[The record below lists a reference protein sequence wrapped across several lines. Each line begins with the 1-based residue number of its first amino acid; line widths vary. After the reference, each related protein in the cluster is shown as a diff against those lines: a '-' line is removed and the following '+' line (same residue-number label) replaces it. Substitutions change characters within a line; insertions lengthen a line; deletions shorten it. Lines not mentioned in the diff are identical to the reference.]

1 MSPMLLQASARYSST
16 KVWASRG
23 GSPSVCCGTMCRYE
37 HEDARAP
44 EGVCVCSDLRL
55 ATMSLVLCVRV
66 KNHRR
71 SMAPGT
77 LELFQSPPQEQICA
91 MVCICAKEKVGYC

>member
-1 MSPMLLQASARYSST
+1 MSPMPLQASARSSIG

-23 GSPSVCCGTMCRYE
+23 GEPKCVLWHHMQYE
-37 HEDARAP
+37 HEDAGAP
-44 EGVCVCSDLRL
+44 KGVCVQWLESCNCVS
-55 ATMSLVLCVRV
+55 VLCVRV

-77 LELFQSPPQEQICA
+77 LELFQSPPREQICA